1 MRPQRKQAELL
12 EQNEQVD
19 LMAHDV
25 RGIAVSWSWKHLPD
39 RLSPS
44 DPEWHG
50 RRKLWRVPIILSYPG
65 LCLGEVGEVWI
76 DANNGTI
83 TAHTEITEIEANALQ
98 LGRKNRAKI
107 RAAFLRT
114 RVA

>member
-1 MRPQRKQAELL
+1 MRPRQKSVERL
-12 EQNEQVD
+12 EPDEPLD

-25 RGIAVSWSWKHLPD
+25 RQIAVRWSWKHLPD

-44 DPEWHG
+44 DPEWNL

-65 LCLGEVGEVWI
+65 ICLGEVGEVWV
-76 DANNGTI
+76 DAGKGEI
-83 TAHTEITEIEANALQ
+83 TSHTEIADIEARALE
-98 LGRKNRAKI
+98 LGRKNRAKV
-107 RAAFLRT
+107 RAAFLRA

>member
-1 MRPQRKQAELL
+1 MRPRPKQIELSEPDEPL
-12 EQNEQVD
+12 D

-25 RGIAVSWSWKHLPD
+25 RRIAVDWSWKHLPD
-39 RLSPS
+39 RLSPAN
-44 DPEWHG
+44 PEWHA

-65 LCLGEVGEVWI
+65 ICLGEVGEVWV
-76 DANNGTI
+76 DADSGVVA
-83 TAHTEITEIEANALQ
+83 AHTEVAEIEAQVLQ